1 MRVFPPTDQADE
13 TGLLVLGG
21 ELDSETIISAYL
33 QGIFPWPLNKR
44 LLAWFAPPQRGV
56 LFLKELHC
64 PKSLRRE
71 INRKRFTFSTDRDF
85 TAVIN
90 SCAESKNRKGQ
101 KGTWITPTMI
111 AAYCRLHQLG
121 IAHSLEVWNPA
132 GSLVGGLY
140 YIQIR
145 GMVAAESM
153 FYLEPHASKLALL
166 HLCQQLEAAGLEWID
181 VQMLTSTT
189 ELLGAREIP
198 RQEFEKLLQE
208 AIR

>member
-1 MRVFPPTDQADE
+1 MLLFPPTDQADE

-21 ELDSETIISAYL
+21 DLDSETIISAYL
-33 QGIFPWPLNKR
+33 QGIFPWPINKR

-71 INRKRFTFSTDRDF
+71 INRKRFTFSIDRDF
-85 TAVIN
+85 AGVIKG
-90 SCAESKNRKGQ
+90 CAESKNRKGQ
-101 KGTWITPTMI
+101 RGTWITPMMI
-111 AAYCRLHQLG
+111 AAYSRLHQLG
-121 IAHSLEVWNPA
+121 IAHSIEVWNPE
-132 GSLVGGLY
+132 GNLVGGLY
-140 YIQIR
+140 YIRIR
-145 GMVAAESM
+145 NMVAAESM

-166 HLCQQLEAAGLEWID
+166 QLATALKSEGLDWID

-198 RQEFEKLLQE
+198 RHEFEILLQE
-208 AIR
+208 AVR